1 MEFGNLVFTDLTTT
15 RCATTT
21 LRAAYLGRTLQRHAG
36 FCAMLFWQTGFVAE
50 LRLKYARTPT
60 ACLPFNST
68 HLRDYLPHGLL

>member
-50 LRLKYARTPT
+50 LRLKCPST
-60 ACLPFNST
+60 AHTCVTTSHMGFC
-68 HLRDYLPHGLL
+68 RAGIQ